1 MYVNTLKKLS
11 FLNNEKKILQLIPD
25 YSIPRYTSYPTVP
38 NFNDKINNDT
48 YESWLKK
55 LDKNKKISLYIHIPF
70 CSSLCY
76 FCGCHTSVV
85 NKYKS
90 IENYVSLLLREIE
103 ILGEKLE
110 SKFSVS
116 HIHFGGGT
124 PSILKGAELWLI
136 MHSIK
141 KRFNILQNCNIA
153 MEIDPRFFKQNLTII
168 LKDCG
173 FNRISM
179 GVQDFSQ
186 NVQALINRKQ
196 SFEITKE
203 TVNHLRE
210 SNIANINIDLMYG
223 LPEQTVQTFTDTLE
237 KIGSLRPDC
246 VSVFGYAHVP
256 WMKKHQKLIKAKPLN
271 NEERLKFYRLTS
283 HYFSSNGYEAF
294 GIDHYAKKSSSIIQ
308 KVKNRKLQRNFQGYT
323 EDNAEILIGIGA
335 SSISSLPNGYVQN
348 ITRITDYLR
357 TLKKNK
363 LPISRGYELKE
374 EDKMYGIIIKEL
386 MCYLNVDLKQ
396 IAKKFAKDIN
406 LLLLNVK
413 KLKPFI
419 DAGYINFQNFVLSIK
434 PEARP
439 LVRIICST
447 FDQHF
452 EAKTDR
458 HSFGI

>member
-1 MYVNTLKKLS
+1 MKVSKKLLFS
-11 FLNNEKKILQLIPD
+11 NNEKEILQLVPD
-25 YSIPRYTSYPTVP
+25 YSVPRYTSYPTAP

-85 NKYKS
+85 NKYKA

-110 SKFSVS
+110 SKFNVS

-136 MHSIK
+136 MQSIK
-141 KRFNILQNCNIA
+141 KRFNILKDCKIA

-168 LKDCG
+168 LNDCG
-173 FNRISM
+173 FDRISI

-186 NVQALINRKQ
+186 NVQTLINRKQ
-196 SFEITKE
+196 SFEITNE
-203 TVNHLRE
+203 TVKHLRE
-210 SNIANINIDLMYG
+210 NNISNINIDLIYG
-223 LPEQTVQTFTDTLE
+223 LPKQTVQTFADTLE
-237 KIGSLRPDC
+237 KISILRPERI
-246 VSVFGYAHVP
+246 SAFGYAYVP
-256 WMKKHQKLIKAKPLN
+256 WMKKQQRLIKDKPLN
-271 NEERLKFYRLTS
+271 NEDRLKFYRLAS
-283 HYFSSNGYEAF
+283 NYFLSNGYKAF
-294 GIDHYAKKSSSIIQ
+294 GIDHYAEKSSSIIQ
-308 KVKNRKLQRNFQGYT
+308 NLKNRKLQRNFQGYT
-323 EDNAEILIGIGA
+323 EDDAEVLIGIGA
-335 SSISSLPNGYVQN
+335 SSISSLPDGYVQN
-348 ITRITDYLR
+348 IAKIADYIK

-363 LPISRGYELKE
+363 LPISRGYRLKT
-374 EDKMYGIIIKEL
+374 EDKMYSIVIKEL

-396 IAKKFAKDIN
+396 VSKKFSKDIN
-406 LLLLNVK
+406 LFSTNIK

-419 DAGYINFQNFVLSIK
+419 DTGYLDFQNFTLSIK

-439 LVRIICST
+439 LVRIICSV
-447 FDQHF
+447 FDQYF
-452 EAKTDR
+452 EPKTNR
-458 HSFGI
+458 YSFGI